1 MLTSQPSEALTV
13 IVDEVKEIDRHIDA
27 IVEAAREQAT
37 ALQEI
42 NTAVNTMDQG
52 TQQNATM
59 GEESTAASHSLVQE
73 NQPHRGHAPRIQYR
87 QAICLVESFA
97 TVPA

>member
-42 NTAVNTMDQG
+42 NTAVNTMEQG
-52 TQQNATM
+52 TQQNT
-59 GEESTAASHSLVQE
+59 GGGTDRC
-73 NQPHRGHAPRIQYR
+73 QP
-87 QAICLVESFA
+87 
-97 TVPA
+97 